1 MNTVENENH
10 RKVGAIFLPRPLVHL
25 FTHNVHNRKRKHWYY
40 VQRRR
45 YVKARN
51 QSASIVNVER
61 NFLFSAVAVNDLFL
75 PPKVSSEFFEKGVS
89 KTGDFLYLLWGTHS
103 AKMHS
108 RFLQFR
114 GLHFVHFKELALKGA
129 SFTPHFLH
137 LLWRDI
143 FQKFLSAYLKICLI
157 FSIYYGSKIFLKNFL
172 ERGFI
177 CPLIFSL

>member
-1 MNTVENENH
+1 MREVRAT
-10 RKVGAIFLPRPLVHL
+10 FLPWPPALL
-25 FTHNVHNRKRKHWYY
+25 FTHNVHNWKRNCQHY

-45 YVKARN
+45 YVKA
-51 QSASIVNVER
+51 QKPSASIVNVER
-61 NFLFSAVAVNDLFL
+61 NFLFFVAAVNALS
-75 PPKVSSEFFEKGVS
+75 PPSKVSSEFLEKGVN

-108 RFLQFR
+108 RFLQFQV
-114 GLHFVHFKELALKGA
+114 LHFVHFKELALKGA